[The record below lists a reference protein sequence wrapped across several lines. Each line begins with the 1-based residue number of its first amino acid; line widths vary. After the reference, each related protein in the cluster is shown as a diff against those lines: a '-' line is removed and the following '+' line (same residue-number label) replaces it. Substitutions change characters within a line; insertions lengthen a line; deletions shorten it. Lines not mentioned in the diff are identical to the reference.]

1 MAMIKGAAFASAVAV
16 SGAVAAI
23 GLSPPAQGNVVRSGS
38 HVAARI
44 SLVEQELRGACL
56 VTLPLNQKMCVDD
69 VLKDYCFRYAGFATG
84 TLYEDMTCRELKE
97 QGYY

>member
-1 MAMIKGAAFASAVAV
+1 MLIIKGAVFAGAVAV
-16 SGAVAAI
+16 SGAVGAV
-23 GLSPPAQGNVVRSGS
+23 GLSLPAQGDVVRSGS
-38 HVAARI
+38 HVATRI
-44 SLVEQELRGACL
+44 SLIEQEPRGACL